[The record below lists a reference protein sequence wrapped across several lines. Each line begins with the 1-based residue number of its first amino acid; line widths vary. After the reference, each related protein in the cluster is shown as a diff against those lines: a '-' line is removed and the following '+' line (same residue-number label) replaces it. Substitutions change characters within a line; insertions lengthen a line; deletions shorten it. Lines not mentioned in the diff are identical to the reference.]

1 MAISDTQKVD
11 YLFKKLGYGLTKTAT
26 PDVKGPENEDIPS
39 PLLLRAD
46 KVLNKS
52 ADIPGTPPVANTSI
66 ITVYLGDAG
75 AVETTEDTSSPPNR
89 TWETNLTDW
98 IPPEFGSQYIVKVY
112 SDSASASN
120 PVTTGTSLPPNG
132 SGNDDEWFFDYQSG
146 VLHFI
151 GTNLPATI
159 SGGEVPYIV
168 GYRYTGDFGVG
179 GDTGDVEF
187 ANNTIT
193 TTGTNQPLIID
204 PNGTGGIILQA
215 DTNITG
221 DLTLDDN
228 IIELANQNAGD
239 VTDIGFVG
247 KYNDGS
253 TKYAGLVRDAT
264 DGVFKFV
271 EGLTTAPGTTITVP
285 ATPATIEAVI
295 DGGTY

>member
-11 YLFKKLGYGLTKTAT
+11 YLFKKLGYGFTKTDT
-26 PDVKGPENEDIPS
+26 SDNKSPSNESISS

-46 KVLNKS
+46 KVLKSS
-52 ADIPGTPPVANTSI
+52 ADIPATPPVANTAI
-66 ITVYLGDAG
+66 ITVYLGDSG
-75 AVETTEDTSSPPNR
+75 AVETTEDTTATPNR
-89 TWETNLTDW
+89 TWKTSLTDW
-98 IPPEFGSQYIVKVY
+98 ITPEFGAQYAVKVY
-112 SDSASASN
+112 TDSASAAN
-120 PVTTGTSLPPNG
+120 PVTTGTQIFPDG
-132 SGNDDEWFFDYQSG
+132 SGNNDEWFFDYQSG

-159 SGGEVPYIV
+159 SGGEKPYIV
-168 GYRYTGDFGVG
+168 GYRYTGEFGVG
-179 GDTGDVEF
+179 GGTGDVEF

-193 TTGTNQPLIID
+193 TTGSNQPLIID

-271 EGLTTAPGTTITVP
+271 EGLTAAPGTTITVP